1 MEFTLV
7 PKQHG
12 IGSGVVVSAAYV
24 AKHDPQ
30 VGGYYVL
37 YPDGYESWS
46 PAEAFRAGLHA
57 GGLVT
62 IPRFDVF
69 DFRFNNGRGIR
80 ADQID
85 RAHGGGGDGDPGVRG
100 DFDGASLQ

>member
-1 MEFTLV
+1 MTIPKYRSHKVVSAFKIGEVREESLGSGLEFTLV

-46 PAEAFRAGLHA
+46 PAEAFEQGYTLE
-57 GGLVT
+57 V
-62 IPRFDVF
+62 
-69 DFRFNNGRGIR
+69 
-80 ADQID
+80 
-85 RAHGGGGDGDPGVRG
+85 
-100 DFDGASLQ
+100 S